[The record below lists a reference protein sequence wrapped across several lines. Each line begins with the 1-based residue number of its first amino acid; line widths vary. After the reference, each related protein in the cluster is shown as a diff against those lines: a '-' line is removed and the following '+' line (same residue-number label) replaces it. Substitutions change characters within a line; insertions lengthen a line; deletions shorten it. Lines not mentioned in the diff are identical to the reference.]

1 MKINGND
8 YTITFNARDYSTGGL
23 TEDDFAAD
31 MQTAINAVVAGA
43 DSVTV
48 TTNSPLIVQT
58 TATGAGSSISFSNL
72 SALMQTALGV
82 TDATASTANYT
93 AGANSGVTVFYDP
106 TNPTFP
112 YRIALPS
119 GAAGTSSSNPIA
131 ASGSSSSSS
140 SSSSSATQAVTEV
153 INGVTQTFVPGKH
166 LNSVDI
172 STQAG
177 AREAIEILDIA
188 IETIAS
194 NRARLGAIINRLNS
208 TISNLVDQSSKTEVA
223 RGRIIDADFAE
234 EMTKFIKYQIL
245 SQAATQ
251 VLTRANRN
259 GQNTMRL
266 IS

>member
-1 MKINGND
+1 M
-8 YTITFNARDYSTGGL
+8 
-23 TEDDFAAD
+23 
-31 MQTAINAVVAGA
+31 
-43 DSVTV
+43 
-48 TTNSPLIVQT
+48 
-58 TATGAGSSISFSNL
+58 
-72 SALMQTALGV
+72 
-82 TDATASTANYT
+82 
-93 AGANSGVTVFYDP
+93 
-106 TNPTFP
+106 
-112 YRIALPS
+112 PS

-208 TISNLVDQSSKTEVA
+208 TISNLVEQSSKTEIA
-223 RGRIIDADFAE
+223 RGRIIDADFAAE
-234 EMTKFIKYQIL
+234 ISKLIKYQIL
-245 SQAATQ
+245 SQAANQ
-251 VLTRANRN
+251 VLNRASTNSEN
-259 GQNTMRL
+259 YMRL
-266 IS
+266 MS